1 MSCGFCW
8 PYFLSDSRWIQINIT
23 LIDFCPEAARF
34 FRWLFN
40 LLWLTGCTK
49 NWLFSPSFR
58 VELNTH
64 NEIPSECSGRI
75 RKSYGGRSIFSWDYC
90 TKNGKNLAKQLVC
103 ECVNVFAWFNSSPSN
118 RQTEWHRCA
127 WIRTMI
133 AAGCNFN
140 EWYFLPVTMCTECV
154 RSFRVLI
161 FFSPILHYCID
172 CTKPLYCLDLCD
184 ITHTHTHSP
193 KSKRMKT
200 CFCYVLAFD
209 VCWTHCWMFMPIH
222 NTENNVKTKRRDAKE
237 KESLSFGHLIEENEQ
252 RIETERQSEHEC
264 RIRMILSMEN

>member
-161 FFSPILHYCID
+161 FFFFNTTLLHRLHKA
-172 CTKPLYCLDLCD
+172 TLLPRSLRHH
-184 ITHTHTHSP
+184 THTHTLTEI
-193 KSKRMKT
+193 KKNEN
-200 CFCYVLAFD
+200 
-209 VCWTHCWMFMPIH
+209 MFLLCIGIWRLLNALLNVH
-222 NTENNVKTKRRDAKE
+222 ADTQYGKQCENETKRCKRKGKSFVRAFNWRKRTKNRDRK
-237 KESLSFGHLIEENEQ
+237 
-252 RIETERQSEHEC
+252 TERTWMSH
-264 RIRMILSMEN
+264 

>member
-1 MSCGFCW
+1 MRLTNVKRPRRDANFHCSAFTFLNVNQYFKHLITWENTKFSEKIKFEIPWMSCGFCW

-40 LLWLTGCTK
+40 LWWLTGCTK

-90 TKNGKNLAKQLVC
+90 TKNGKNLAKQFVC

-154 RSFRVLI
+154 RSFRDLI
-161 FFSPILHYCID
+161 FFLQYYII
-172 CTKPLYCLDLCD
+172 
-184 ITHTHTHSP
+184 
-193 KSKRMKT
+193 
-200 CFCYVLAFD
+200 A
-209 VCWTHCWMFMPIH
+209 
-222 NTENNVKTKRRDAKE
+222 
-237 KESLSFGHLIEENEQ
+237 
-252 RIETERQSEHEC
+252 
-264 RIRMILSMEN
+264 